1 MTHRDGRRSG
11 RAPGDDHSGPAEPRT
26 SGSRSPDVDGPGDIA
41 RPANPA
47 GHRRQRVK
55 PGTVIAAAARAGR
68 RHWPQILMLAIPVSV
83 VGAGLEIV
91 IDHYVDP
98 SDALLSVGTALGS
111 TGVTLLGTVLLS
123 GYVCRL
129 VAA

>member
-1 MTHRDGRRSG
+1 
-11 RAPGDDHSGPAEPRT
+11 
-26 SGSRSPDVDGPGDIA
+26 
-41 RPANPA
+41 
-47 GHRRQRVK
+47 
-55 PGTVIAAAARAGR
+55 
-68 RHWPQILMLAIPVSV
+68 
-83 VGAGLEIV
+83 V

-129 VAA
+129 VGAAEHGRER